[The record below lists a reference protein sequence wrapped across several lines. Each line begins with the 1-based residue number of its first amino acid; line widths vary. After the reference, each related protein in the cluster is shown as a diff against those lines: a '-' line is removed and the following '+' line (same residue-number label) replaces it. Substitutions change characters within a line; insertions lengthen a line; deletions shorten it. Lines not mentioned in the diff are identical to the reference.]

1 MATVTALAQ
10 RCEGAHRDKQGWRAK
25 CPVHQGQSDTSL
37 HLWEEQGQLQVHCFA
52 GCHPKD
58 ILDWLG
64 VAKQPRREDVY
75 EALYSYHDERGNL
88 LYQVVRKPGKKFV
101 QRRPHPTQPGEWV
114 WDMKGVTRVL
124 YRLPE
129 VLQAVTMQQ
138 PIYLVEGEKDVETL
152 RSHGLVATCNVGG
165 AVRQNKAKTWEDSY
179 NATLQNAQ
187 VIILP
192 DNDEAGQDHAAVLS
206 SRLRGFVRSLSI
218 VSLPDLPDKGDV
230 TDWLQA
236 GNTIEDLKALA
247 KSTKPTIVAPHLV
260 VTKLADIE
268 PEEITWLWHPYL
280 PLGKLTLLEGDP
292 GQGKTYLMLAVAAAV
307 TKGYNLPDQ
316 RGRVAPPH
324 GHAGHVLYLTAEDG
338 LADTIR
344 PRAEKA
350 DADLQRLSVVEGWTA
365 GGELEQF
372 SFAQLALLGEVIRD
386 LQIKLVIIDP
396 IQAFL
401 GANVDMHRANE
412 VRPLMA
418 QLGRLASVH
427 HCCILAIRHI
437 TKGNGKALYRG
448 LGSIDFTAAAR
459 SVLVIAES
467 LEDESKRVLAQAKNS
482 LDAKGASI
490 VFQIT
495 DDGFMWCGTSRVSA
509 DELLSQQPTK
519 HQHQRSTAKEWLRH
533 TLQNRELAQQTIE
546 EEARANG
553 IGWRTIERAKAE
565 LGVIAFK
572 TQGRWYWKLPG
583 SVHEPWDMRE
593 DDDDAF

>member
-1 MATVTALAQ
+1 MPTVAELAQ
-10 RCEGAHRDKQGWRAK
+10 RCDGAHRDKQGWRAK
-25 CPVHQGQSDTSL
+25 CPVHDGKSDTSL
-37 HLWEEQGQLQVHCFA
+37 HLWEEQEQLQVHCFA
-52 GCHPKD
+52 GCQPRD

-64 VAKQPRREDVY
+64 VAKQPRREEVY
-75 EALYSYHDERGNL
+75 ESLYSYHDERGNL

-101 QRRPHPTQPGEWV
+101 QRRPHPTKPGEWL
-114 WDMKGVTRVL
+114 WDMKGVTRVM

-129 VLQAVTMQQ
+129 VLQAITLQT

-152 RSHGLVATCNVGG
+152 RGHGLVATCNVGG
-165 AVRQNKAKTWEDSY
+165 ANKWEDSY
-179 NATLQNAQ
+179 NASLQNAQ
-187 VIILP
+187 IIVLP
-192 DNDEAGQDHAAVLS
+192 DNDKPGKDHAALVA
-206 SRLRGFVRSLSI
+206 SRLRGIVRSLSI
-218 VSLPDLPDKGDV
+218 VELPDLPEKGDI

-236 GNTIEDLKALA
+236 GSTVEDLKVLA
-247 KSTKPTIVAPHLV
+247 KSTKPTIIAPHLV

-268 PEEITWLWHPYL
+268 PEEISWLWHPYL

-307 TKGYNLPDQ
+307 TKGYHLPDQ
-316 RGRVAPPH
+316 RGRVASPH
-324 GHAGHVLYLTAEDG
+324 GQPGHVLYLTAEDG

-350 DADLQRLSVVEGWTA
+350 EADLHKLSVVEGWTS
-365 GGELEQF
+365 GGDLEPF
-372 SFAQLALLGEVIRD
+372 SFAQLSLLGEVIRD

-418 QLGRLASVH
+418 QLGRLAALH
-427 HCCILAIRHI
+427 HCCILCIRHI
-437 TKGNGKALYRG
+437 TKGVGKALYRG

-467 LEDESKRVLAQAKNS
+467 LEDESKRVMAQAKNS

-490 VFQIT
+490 VFQIM
-495 DDGFMWCGTSRVSA
+495 DDGFRWCGTSKVSA

-519 HQHQRSTAKEWLRH
+519 QQHQRSSAKEWLRQ
-533 TLQNRELAQQTIE
+533 TLKNRELAQQTIE

-553 IGWRTIERAKAE
+553 ISWRTIERAKAE
-565 LGVIAFK
+565 LGVVAYK

-583 SVHEPWDMRE
+583 SVDDAWDIRS
-593 DDDDAF
+593 DDDDLTF

>member
-1 MATVTALAQ
+1 MATVTELAQ
-10 RCEGAHRDKQGWRAK
+10 RCDGAHRDKQGWRAK
-25 CPVHQGQSDTSL
+25 CPIHHGQSDTSL
-37 HLWEEQGQLQVHCFA
+37 HLWEEQGHLQAHCFA
-52 GCHPKD
+52 GCHPQE

-64 VAKQPRREDVY
+64 VARQPRREEVY
-75 EALYSYHDERGNL
+75 EALYSYHDERGHL

-101 QRRPHPTQPGEWV
+101 QRRPHPTQPGAWI

-138 PIYLVEGEKDVETL
+138 PIYFVEGEKDVETL
-152 RSHGLVATCNVGG
+152 RAHGLIATCNLMG
-165 AVRQNKAKTWEDSY
+165 AGKWEDSY
-179 NATLQNAQ
+179 NASLQNAQ
-187 VIILP
+187 VIVLP
-192 DNDEAGQDHAAVLS
+192 DNDEPGIKHAERIAT
-206 SRLRGFVRSLSI
+206 RLRGIVRSLHI
-218 VSLPDLPDKGDV
+218 VKLPDLPEKGDV

-236 GNTIEDLKALA
+236 GHTVDELRPLTQQ
-247 KSTKPTIVAPHLV
+247 TKPTIVAPHLI

-324 GHAGHVLYLTAEDG
+324 GTASHVLYLTAEDG

-350 DADLQRLSVVEGWTA
+350 DADLQKLSVVEGWTA
-365 GGELEQF
+365 GGEIEQF
-372 SFAQLALLGEVIRD
+372 SFAQLALLSEVIRD

-418 QLGRLASVH
+418 QLGRIASLH
-427 HCCILAIRHI
+427 HCCILCIRHI
-437 TKGNGKALYRG
+437 TKGVGKALYRG

-495 DDGFMWCGTSRVSA
+495 DDGFMWCGTSKVSA
-509 DELLSQQPTK
+509 DELLSQQPVK
-519 HQHQRSTAKEWLRH
+519 QQHQRNTAAEWLRD
-533 TLQNRELAQQTIE
+533 TLKGGEISAKALFV
-546 EEARANG
+546 EAGVQG
-553 IGWRTIERAKAE
+553 ISEKTLRRAKDA
-565 LGVIAFK
+565 LRVITFK
-572 TQGRWYWKLPG
+572 KEERWYWKLPPTVDEDW
-583 SVHEPWDMRE
+583 SVTGE
-593 DDDDAF
+593 DVYDDVPF